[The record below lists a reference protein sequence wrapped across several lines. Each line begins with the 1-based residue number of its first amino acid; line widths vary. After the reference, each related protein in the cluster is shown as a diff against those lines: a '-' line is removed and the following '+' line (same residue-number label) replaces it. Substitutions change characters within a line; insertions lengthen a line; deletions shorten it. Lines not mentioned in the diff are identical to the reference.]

1 MHYNLNVGLA
11 LSVSIDLWIIV
22 IIFFPFLFSSTYFIL
37 IIMDIT
43 VDFSDS
49 TDKHIK
55 ILDLGE
61 CLDEATLN
69 LEDIC

>member
-1 MHYNLNVGLA
+1 
-11 LSVSIDLWIIV
+11 
-22 IIFFPFLFSSTYFIL
+22 
-37 IIMDIT
+37 MDIT

-61 CLDEATLN
+61 CLDEETLN
-69 LEDIC
+69 LEDMKYMKFDMHEKLDIRR